1 MIGDGNRLPLFGIT
15 RARTD
20 VYSGFAVAKSTGGNP
35 DCATSACAKISP
47 MRLIHSACVIA
58 AWLIAGTLDASAQNQ
73 PRGEPPPVAPA
84 RPYKSVAITPPMP
97 MTDATFEAFRKQLGE
112 AAQRKDRAAL
122 TSMVVA
128 QGFFWLRDKGDRADK
143 RKSGIENLA
152 IALGLNNKNSAGWEI
167 LFSFTD
173 DPTASAS
180 LVHKSAIC
188 APAEPAYNG
197 QEFEAL
203 IQTTQTDVSEWGY
216 PVSAGIEVHAA
227 PQTNAPVIDKLGL
240 AFVRVSPGNAP
251 SSANFVRVIT
261 PAGKAGY
268 VSADAIAPIGND
280 QVCYVKDGGAWKIGG
295 YIGGGEPQ

>member
-1 MIGDGNRLPLFGIT
+1 MRHVHSTNLI
-15 RARTD
+15 
-20 VYSGFAVAKSTGGNP
+20 FASVIVA
-35 DCATSACAKISP
+35 
-47 MRLIHSACVIA
+47 L
-58 AWLIAGTLDASAQNQ
+58 LIAGTLVAIPPLGFAQNQ
-73 PRGEPPPVAPA
+73 PRGEPPLVAPA

-97 MTDATFEAFRKQLGE
+97 TTDASFEAFRKQLGE

-128 QGFFWLRDKGDRADK
+128 QGFFWERENRDRADK
-143 RKSGIENLA
+143 RKSGIDNLA
-152 IALGLNNKNSAGWEI
+152 TVLGLNNKNSAGWEI

-180 LVHKSAIC
+180 PVHKSAIC
-188 APAEPAYNG
+188 APAEPAYSG
-197 QEFEAL
+197 PEFEAL
-203 IQTTQTDVSEWGY
+203 IKATKSDTSEWGY
-216 PVSAGIEVHAA
+216 PVSASIAVHAA
-227 PQTNAPVIDKLGL
+227 PQTAAPVIDKLGL

-280 QVCYVKDGGAWKIGG
+280 QICYVKDASAWKIGG
-295 YIGGGEPQ
+295 YVGGGEPQ